1 MGVLFL
7 KILQLWS
14 ECITGVESLTELVVQ
29 PAVNLIDQTVEGGFD
44 ENMEMSMEKT
54 SEIIVAIM
62 SEVERALKKC
72 AASGFGAGDTA
83 FTAFALSQA
92 RTEKE
97 QAYREKERERQE
109 EEFAAMVLMV
119 REAVTTDQQEMEEKM
134 QAIQEE
140 LKKLKE
146 CTASTLKILE
156 DGNSGEGEGVA
167 NIKSC
172 SASPIPNSKMG
183 KAEEKTTFGVQKQL
197 FCEKDVLPTLTAL
210 RAAHPSLSALRQVTR
225 TGIRELQL
233 AGVRLRQKIRM
244 EGLTQRNIDRVK
256 RVHDEW
262 DCVLFDPGDGGYP
275 CVNIYWQ

>member
-1 MGVLFL
+1 
-7 KILQLWS
+7 
-14 ECITGVESLTELVVQ
+14 
-29 PAVNLIDQTVEGGFD
+29 
-44 ENMEMSMEKT
+44 
-54 SEIIVAIM
+54 
-62 SEVERALKKC
+62 
-72 AASGFGAGDTA
+72 
-83 FTAFALSQA
+83 
-92 RTEKE
+92 
-97 QAYREKERERQE
+97 
-109 EEFAAMVLMV
+109 MVLMV
-119 REAVTTDQQEMEEKM
+119 PEAVTSGQKEMEEKM
-134 QAIQEE
+134 HAIQEE
-140 LKKLKE
+140 LEKIKE
-146 CTASTLKILE
+146 YTASTLNILE

-197 FCEKDVLPTLTAL
+197 FCEQDVLPTLTAL

-262 DCVLFDPGDGGYP
+262 DYVLFDPGDGGYP